1 MSMGRAN
8 EIEAQLAK
16 QTWETGDDYLSKEE
30 AANILGKSTR
40 TIFRYLDRGWLKPI
54 SRGGQVG
61 ATRASVYE
69 LKQEIDK
76 EVNPYLVTIGMLES
90 RLMVVEGRVSAMM
103 RLLNLKNQTLTL
115 TDPEALSLYNMVD
128 HSAKNGWTPHNE
140 EILIDTFMR
149 LDESNMEQ
157 FEKLVG
163 DDHPW
168 RPFLMLAGTM
178 RHAAFNRQLQTDI
191 ELAASHLNVLAQ
203 MWCRRKGETAKAFEL
218 LSVRDSAPLKKLIN
232 RMERDR
238 LKTNVPG
245 EA

>member
-8 EIEAQLAK
+8 EAEAPPDQ
-16 QTWETGDDYLSKEE
+16 QTWEEGDDYISKEE
-30 AANILGKSTR
+30 AALILGKSTR

-54 SRGGQVG
+54 TRGGQVG

-69 LKQEIDK
+69 LKQEIEK
-76 EVNPYLVTIGMLES
+76 EVNPYLVAIGIIES
-90 RLMVVEGRVSAMM
+90 RLMVMEGRVSAMM
-103 RLLNLKNQTLTL
+103 RLLNLKNQRLTL
-115 TDPEALSLYNMVD
+115 TDPEAASLYSMVD
-128 HSAKNGWTPHNE
+128 HSSKNGWTPHNE

-149 LDESNMEQ
+149 LDDSNLEQ
-157 FEKLVG
+157 FEKLIG
-163 DDHPW
+163 DEHPW

-178 RHAAFNRQLQTDI
+178 RHAMFNRQFQTDI

-203 MWCRRKGETAKAFEL
+203 LWCKRKGETAKAFEL
-218 LSVRDSAPLKKLIN
+218 LSARDAAPLKKLIN

-238 LKTNVPG
+238 LKTNTPG